1 MLKDLF
7 LLMSVLIIILPV
19 GAVPDELSGF
29 GNLTEGSGLNRI
41 ENASR
46 NYFDSDSGLICI
58 AAGKISNNE
67 EVVSADKLVEDVT
80 FLTDSPEKELSPVW
94 SADGEYIFYT
104 VEGNGSNDFKSY
116 RMKANGSE
124 IERTGIG
131 EGNLT
136 GFSDLS
142 LDGRDLVIIKSMGS
156 QLDLYLANLE
166 NGTVTPVASDSQVSE
181 GWGSWCR
188 FGKKITYTQE
198 SAGMPPQLWIIDR
211 DGNNRAR
218 LGTSENVGTGKDWC
232 PLGLR
237 VIYSAKDS
245 QGKYDLWVIDYHGT
259 DQTQLTNTSYNEWN
273 PSFSPNGKWIAY
285 VSDEGGSPDIWLR
298 DIEGNYRSR
307 LTNNTGRYD
316 SIPRWSPEGSK
327 IMFEGYNPGN
337 NSISD
342 IITAETINYPDSSVS
357 NITGSN
363 LDDSVI
369 SGSNLDGSVTDGKN
383 TSEIALMNGSD
394 AALTN
399 GLDVSLINESG
410 TGSVASSDIDPLD
423 ISENSPGAT
432 PDRVSINDSDA
443 ASTDN
448 SEIVIIKLFSAS

>member
-1 MLKDLF
+1 MYK
-7 LLMSVLIIILPV
+7 
-19 GAVPDELSGF
+19 
-29 GNLTEGSGLNRI
+29 R
-41 ENASR
+41 
-46 NYFDSDSGLICI
+46 
-58 AAGKISNNE
+58 
-67 EVVSADKLVEDVT
+67 
-80 FLTDSPEKELSPVW
+80 
-94 SADGEYIFYT
+94 
-104 VEGNGSNDFKSY
+104 
-116 RMKANGSE
+116 
-124 IERTGIG
+124 
-131 EGNLT
+131 
-136 GFSDLS
+136 
-142 LDGRDLVIIKSMGS
+142 
-156 QLDLYLANLE
+156 Q
-166 NGTVTPVASDSQVSE
+166 
-181 GWGSWCR
+181 
-188 FGKKITYTQE
+188 
-198 SAGMPPQLWIIDR
+198 
-211 DGNNRAR
+211 
-218 LGTSENVGTGKDWC
+218 
-232 PLGLR
+232 
-237 VIYSAKDS
+237 
-245 QGKYDLWVIDYHGT
+245 
-259 DQTQLTNTSYNEWN
+259 
-273 PSFSPNGKWIAY
+273 AY

-363 LDDSVI
+363 LD
-369 SGSNLDGSVTDGKN
+369 GSVTDGKN
-383 TSEIALMNGSD
+383 SSEIALMNGSD